1 MMIDRNSDCHAVTV
15 WAPPGNSITQFCPF
29 TFPFECNRKNGELTT
44 NGSIHLA
51 DVDGPPQSL
60 IQA

>member
-29 TFPFECNRKNGELTT
+29 TFPIERIGKNR
-44 NGSIHLA
+44 SINLA
-51 DVDGPPQSL
+51 DVDGRLQSL